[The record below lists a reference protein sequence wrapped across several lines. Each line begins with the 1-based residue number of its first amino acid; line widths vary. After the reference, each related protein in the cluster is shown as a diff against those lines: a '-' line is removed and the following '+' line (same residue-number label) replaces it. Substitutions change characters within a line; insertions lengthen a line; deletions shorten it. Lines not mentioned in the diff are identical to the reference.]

1 MAEGESKTFNL
12 NTWIALTTALMAV
25 LAAITTLYVGKYSS
39 RTVLFQAQET
49 DQWAYY
55 QAKSIKSYLYE
66 VQKQEYDIEMAARQS
81 MTKAAREKMLKA
93 MEDYDKQIN
102 RYDGEKKEIKARAEE
117 LAKGKE
123 KSSHMA
129 GNFGYALIFLQI
141 AIMLS
146 SIAALTKKPYLWYMG
161 MATTSGWI
169 FFFLDAFYL
178 FY

>member
-1 MAEGESKTFNL
+1 MAESESKAFNL

-25 LAAITTLYVGKYSS
+25 LAAVTTLYVGKYSS

-66 VQKQEYDIEMAARQS
+66 VQKQEYEIELAAQPG
-81 MTKAAREKMLKA
+81 MTKAARQKMGKA
-93 MEDYDKQIN
+93 MEDYDKQIK
-102 RYDGEKKEIKARAEE
+102 RYDGEKNEIKARAEE

-146 SIAALTKKPYLWYMG
+146 SIAALTRKPYLWYLG
-161 MATTSGWI
+161 VAATSGWI
-169 FFFLDAFYL
+169 FFFMDAFFL

>member
-1 MAEGESKTFNL
+1 MAEGESKAFNL

-25 LAAITTLYVGKYSS
+25 FAAITTLYVGKYSS

-66 VQKQEYDIEMAARQS
+66 VQRQQYEIELAAQPG
-81 MTKAAREKMLKA
+81 MTKPAREKMAKS
-93 MEDYDKQIN
+93 MDDYDKQVK
-102 RYDGEKKEIKARAEE
+102 RYDGEKNEIKTKAEE
-117 LAKGKE
+117 LAKSKE

-146 SIAALTKKPYLWYMG
+146 SIAALTRKPYLWYMG
-161 MATTSGWI
+161 LAATSGWM